1 MCKSIT
7 VLNRTII
14 FVETKQIIMKEKLI
28 KDLQELQAER
38 QENAEIYSEET
49 LTRLSNLINEYQ
61 KLIISL

>member
-1 MCKSIT
+1 MLKSI
-7 VLNRTII
+7 VVINRTII

-49 LTRLSNLINEYQ
+49 LTRLSILINEYK

>member
-1 MCKSIT
+1 MLKSIV

-28 KDLQELQAER
+28 KDLQELQVER
-38 QENAEIYSEET
+38 KENAEIYSEET
-49 LTRLSNLINEYQ
+49 LTRLSNLINKYQ

>member
-1 MCKSIT
+1 MCKSIV

-38 QENAEIYSEET
+38 KENVEIYSEET
-49 LTRLSNLINEYQ
+49 LNRLDNLINEYH